1 MVELMQ
7 RCTEIPEYGLGIHSS
22 SPELGISIC
31 NFTDEIRCQTWN
43 LGHDLSIYLHQYLA
57 EFIQPQFWS
66 DLSFIAIAKG
76 PGSFTG
82 TRIGVVTAR
91 TLAQQLEIPLFAI
104 STLAAIA
111 WSHHTEDQQEA
122 IAVQMP
128 ASRGE
133 VFGAVYQKSVNDLQQ
148 IELLPDTVMKPE
160 VWQQTLANLTYPYK
174 LIEVSGNIGATVSNL
189 LELAYLDWQKGLCP
203 NWSEALPFYG
213 QHPVE

>member
-1 MVELMQ
+1 MVEFME
-7 RCTEIPEYGLGIHSS
+7 RCIELAEYGLGIHSS
-22 SPELGISIC
+22 SPELGISIS
-31 NFTDEIRCQTWN
+31 NFTDDTRCQTWN
-43 LGHDLSIYLHQYLA
+43 LGHDLSTHLHQYLA
-57 EFIQPQFWS
+57 GFIQPQSWS
-66 DLSFIAIAKG
+66 DLAFIAVAKG

-82 TRIGVVTAR
+82 TRIGVVSAR

-111 WSHHTEDQQEA
+111 WSHSSNDDRLA

-133 VFGAVYQKSVNDLQQ
+133 VFGAVYQKSVDDLKQ

-160 VWQQTLANLTYPYK
+160 VWQQTLANLSYPYK
-174 LIEVSGNIGATVSNL
+174 LIEVSGNIGASVSPL
-189 LELAYLDWQKGLCP
+189 LELAYLDWKQGLRP
-203 NWSEALPFYG
+203 HWSEALPFYG

>member
-1 MVELMQ
+1 MERCIELA
-7 RCTEIPEYGLGIHSS
+7 EYGLGIHSS
-22 SPELGISIC
+22 SPELGISIS
-31 NFTDEIRCQTWN
+31 NFTDDTRCQTWN
-43 LGHDLSIYLHQYLA
+43 LGHDLSTHLHQYLA
-57 EFIQPQFWS
+57 GFIQPQSWS
-66 DLSFIAIAKG
+66 DLAFIAVAKG

-82 TRIGVVTAR
+82 TRIGVVSAR

-111 WSHHTEDQQEA
+111 WSHSSNDDRLA

-133 VFGAVYQKSVNDLQQ
+133 VFGAVYQKSVDDLKQ

-160 VWQQTLANLTYPYK
+160 VWQQTLANLSYPYK
-174 LIEVSGNIGATVSNL
+174 LIEVSGNIGASVSPL
-189 LELAYLDWQKGLCP
+189 LELAYLDWKQGLRP
-203 NWSEALPFYG
+203 HWSEALPFYG

>member
-1 MVELMQ
+1 MVEFMEKFMKLA
-7 RCTEIPEYGLGIHSS
+7 EYGLGIHSS
-22 SPELGISIC
+22 SPELGISIS
-31 NFTDEIRCQTWN
+31 NFTDGSRCQTWN
-43 LGHDLSIYLHQYLA
+43 LGHDLSTHLHQYLA
-57 EFIQPQFWS
+57 GFIQPQSWS
-66 DLSFIAIAKG
+66 DLAFIAVAKG

-111 WSHHTEDQQEA
+111 WSHSSNDDRLA

-133 VFGAVYQKSVNDLQQ
+133 VFGAVYQKSANDVKQ

-160 VWQQTLANLTYPYK
+160 VWQQTLAKLSYPYK
-174 LIEVSGNIGATVSNL
+174 LIEVSGNIGASVSPL
-189 LELAYLDWQKGLCP
+189 LELAYLNWKEGLRP
-203 NWSEALPFYG
+203 HWSEALPFYG

>member
-1 MVELMQ
+1 MVEFMEKSVELVK
-7 RCTEIPEYGLGIHSS
+7 YGLGIHSS
-22 SPELGISIC
+22 SPELGIGIS
-31 NFTDEIRCQTWN
+31 NFTDNTRCQSWN
-43 LGHDLSIYLHQYLA
+43 LGHDLSTHLHQYLA
-57 EFIQPQFWS
+57 AFIQPQSWS
-66 DLSFIAIAKG
+66 DLSFIGVAKG

-91 TLAQQLEIPLFAI
+91 TLAQQLNIPLFAI

-111 WSHHTEDQQEA
+111 WSHHTEDEPFA

-133 VFGAVYQKSVNDLQQ
+133 VFGAVYRKSVNDLKQVQ
-148 IELLPDTVMKPE
+148 LFPDTVMKPE

-189 LELAYLDWQKGLCP
+189 LELAYLDWKQGLRP
-203 NWSEALPFYG
+203 HWSEGLPFYG
-213 QHPVE
+213 QHPIE